1 MLGRRSFASEQLG
14 KFLAGFVSEFIENG
28 QLKDLVL
35 PRLGFHELAGILD
48 LDDMI
53 VDDDNHH
60 DTQVQRISFTAMD
73 TCRKFA
79 QIIAI
84 SGVVAEL
91 VNLKKEISLRDVY
104 YSLKHLFRTQIQCN
118 SRILTLGM
126 LLGLKR
132 YDMGIVPAAKGLVA
146 GPLMFQFAGSQQ
158 WTTCFDTDAE
168 DAGILISSRW
178 NSCSDDDVAMH
189 LCRPHETRYLLVV
202 EKEGVFRRL
211 VKEQFCRRVP
221 CIMMTGCGFPDMASR
236 ALVAKVASCFP
247 QLTVVGLCDYN
258 PYGIALLLTY
268 RFPSKSTAFE
278 GLGLQAD
285 ELKWLGLRPSQM
297 VDIRNEPEFDEASS
311 FQPLSDADKT
321 KVRMLLSLE
330 TIAELPE
337 YQAEIEAML
346 DGDVKCELE
355 SLYSLGINYLQ
366 DFLAAALE
374 QEDMI

>member
-1 MLGRRSFASEQLG
+1 
-14 KFLAGFVSEFIENG
+14 
-28 QLKDLVL
+28 VL
-35 PRLGFHELAGILD
+35 PRIGCHELAGILD

-53 VDDDNHH
+53 ADDDNNH
-60 DTQVQRISFTAMD
+60 DTQLQRISFTAMD
-73 TCRKFA
+73 TCRKYA

-84 SGVVAEL
+84 SGIVAEL
-91 VNLKKEISLRDVY
+91 VHLQKEISLRDVY
-104 YSLKHLFRTQIQCN
+104 YSLKHLFRTQLQCN

-126 LLGLKR
+126 MLGLKR
-132 YDMGIVPAAKGLVA
+132 FDMGIVPTAKGLVA
-146 GPLMFQFAGSQQ
+146 GPLMFQFTGSQQ
-158 WTTCFDTDAE
+158 WTTCFDADAE

-189 LCRPHETRYLLVV
+189 LCRPQETKYLLVV

-211 VKEQFCRRVP
+211 VKEQFCRRIP

-236 ALVAKVASCFP
+236 ALVAKVAHTFP
-247 QLTVVGLCDYN
+247 QLIVVGLCDYN

-268 RFPSKSTAFE
+268 KFPSKSTAFE
-278 GLGLQAD
+278 GLGLQAE

-297 VDIRNEPEFDEASS
+297 MEYIRNEPEFDEESS
-311 FQPLSDADKT
+311 FQPLSEMDKT
-321 KVRMLLSLE
+321 KVRMLLGHDSL
-330 TIAELPE
+330 TELPE

-374 QEDMI
+374 RGDMI